1 MPKIFQREIDRLKK
15 EILVLSA
22 IVEESVQNAVRA
34 IASRDS
40 KLAQKVIETDSEI
53 DQMEV
58 DLEESCL
65 KVLALHQ
72 PVAIDLRFIVTVLK
86 INNDLERIGDLAVN
100 IAQRAGF
107 LALRPKVNIRLNLTE
122 MAERAQE
129 MLHKS
134 LDALINMDPILAKS
148 VCASDD
154 VIDNMHEEM
163 YRVVE
168 DTIREKPDEI
178 NSLIQLLSVSRQL
191 ERIADHATNIAEDVI
206 YMVTGVISRHRQGEL
221 RPDAEMKP

>member
-22 IVEESVQNAVRA
+22 IVEESVQNAVRS

-40 KLAQKVIETDSEI
+40 KMAQKVIEADAEI

-72 PVAIDLRFIVTVLK
+72 PVAIDLRFIVAVLK

-107 LALRPKVNIRLNLTE
+107 LAVRPKVNIRLNLTE
-122 MAERAQE
+122 MAEKVQA

-134 LDALINMDPILAKS
+134 LDALINMDPVLAKS

-154 VIDNMHEEM
+154 AIDEMHEDM
-163 YRVVE
+163 YKVVE
-168 DTIREKPDEI
+168 DAIREKPEEI
-178 NSLIQLLSVSRQL
+178 DTLIQLLSVSRQL

-206 YMVTGVISRHRQGEL
+206 YMVTGVISRHRRGEL
-221 RPDAEMKP
+221 RPDAEMKS